1 MIFADRDLLEK
12 GTRAFVASVRSY
24 KEHRCE
30 YVFQYQTLNLS
41 NYAKAFH
48 LLRVPKMKELR
59 EGKIPGFIEEKQQIV
74 EQIPFLN
81 KTREKQRQIKLE
93 AIRIEKEQ
101 ILKARKLLRKSKPM
115 NEIEKK
121 KKKEKDELNGIR
133 GKKRKKQSKG
143 SKYWNEKNMVWDDV
157 AEEERLAKRLKKGK
171 ITQSEFD
178 SELAALDKRT
188 MNNTTRSS
196 KAIGATT
203 NKRRMVPKMMAKQV
217 QLETQRRTVK
227 SKNGNQHR
235 NGYGDD
241 GNEDDEDDD
250 AKYEEIEKAKEV
262 LRLHSERVVAAKR
275 KHRFATKNIK

>member
-1 MIFADRDLLEK
+1 
-12 GTRAFVASVRSY
+12 
-24 KEHRCE
+24 
-30 YVFQYQTLNLS
+30 
-41 NYAKAFH
+41 
-48 LLRVPKMKELR
+48 
-59 EGKIPGFIEEKQQIV
+59 
-74 EQIPFLN
+74 
-81 KTREKQRQIKLE
+81 
-93 AIRIEKEQ
+93 
-101 ILKARKLLRKSKPM
+101 
-115 NEIEKK
+115 
-121 KKKEKDELNGIR
+121 
-133 GKKRKKQSKG
+133 
-143 SKYWNEKNMVWDDV
+143 MVWDDV